1 MKFIEFLKELY
12 RYACVNVSMHRM
24 RKMLLERGGEVC
36 EPFEIFNCNKLIFE
50 PPIYIGPGSW
60 LALEGKLYIG
70 KGTIIAPRFKVHTYN
85 HNYKGDMLPYDSE
98 NIVEDVYIGE
108 NVWIGADVTI
118 MPGVHI
124 GEGAIVA
131 ACSCVT
137 KDVPPLSIVGG
148 CPAKIIKTRDKIKYE
163 KLKKEGRIYLVYKKN
178 GCVDI

>member
-1 MKFIEFLKELY
+1 
-12 RYACVNVSMHRM
+12 
-24 RKMLLERGGEVC
+24 
-36 EPFEIFNCNKLIFE
+36 
-50 PPIYIGPGSW
+50 
-60 LALEGKLYIG
+60 
-70 KGTIIAPRFKVHTYN
+70 
-85 HNYKGDMLPYDSE
+85 MLPYNSE

-148 CPAKIIKTRDKIKYE
+148 CPAKIINTRNKEYYE
-163 KLKKEGRIYLVYKKN
+163 KLKAKGRIYLVHKKN
-178 GCVDI
+178 ASRNI